1 MDYEEA
7 IDWLY
12 SFEKQG
18 IKLGLERIK
27 YLCDKLGNP
36 QNNYKIV
43 HVGGTNG
50 KGSVCRFISSI
61 LTSEGYTVG
70 VYTSPHIER
79 FSERFVIDNDEISE
93 IEIILLID
101 EVKPI
106 VEEMIQKGDTPTF
119 FEVVTAM
126 AFLYFYDK
134 KVDYAIIE
142 VGLGG
147 RFDATNIIEP
157 LASVITNVSL
167 EHQDRL
173 GNTIEDIAFEKAGI
187 IKENTPV
194 VTAAKDSALKVIK
207 KVANGKNASLH
218 LVSPD
223 SWKRTGANVSRQ
235 SFIFHGELKDYEV
248 ETKISGLYQG
258 ENIALAISCIESL
271 QMNGVF
277 ITDENIA
284 EGIKKT
290 ENPGRME
297 MVSTKPTILLDGAHN
312 VEGIKNLRKTLEN
325 DFEFDRLIL
334 VIGILNDKN
343 YVEMLE
349 EIVPICDLIIT
360 TKSSNKRSCNPFN
373 LKKEIEYIDYKKS
386 VIPMENIN
394 KAVLL
399 SKSKAGL
406 KDIVCICGSLY
417 LVGEARSFLQEII
430 DF

>member
-1 MDYEEA
+1 MNYKEA

-12 SFEKQG
+12 SFEKHG
-18 IKLGLERIK
+18 IKLGLDRIK
-27 YLCDKLGNP
+27 HICEKLGNP
-36 QNNYKIV
+36 QSNYKIV

-50 KGSVCRFISSI
+50 KGSVCKFISSI
-61 LTSEGYTVG
+61 LASEGYTVG
-70 VYTSPHIER
+70 VYTSPHIQR
-79 FSERFVIDNDEISE
+79 FSERFVIDKDEISQ
-93 IEIILLID
+93 IEIILLV
-101 EVKPI
+101 EELKPI
-106 VEEMIQKGDTPTF
+106 VDEMIQKGDIPTF
-119 FEVVTAM
+119 FEITTAM
-126 AFLYFYDK
+126 GLLYFYDK

-147 RFDATNIIEP
+147 RFDATNIVKP
-157 LASVITNVSL
+157 VASVITNVSL

-173 GNTIEDIAFEKAGI
+173 GNTIEEIAFEKAGI
-187 IKENTPV
+187 IKEDTPLI
-194 VTAAKDSALKVIK
+194 TTAKDSVLKIIK
-207 KVANGKNASLH
+207 KVADEKNASLH
-218 LVSPD
+218 LVSSN
-223 SWKRTGANVSRQ
+223 SWERTGAGINSQ
-235 SFIFHGELKDYEV
+235 SFIIKGKLKDYEV
-248 ETKISGLYQG
+248 ETKLYGYYQG

-277 ITDENIA
+277 ITDKNII
-284 EGIKKT
+284 EGIKNT

-297 MVSTKPTILLDGAHN
+297 MVSTKPIILLDGAHN
-312 VEGIKNLRKTLEN
+312 VEAIKKLRKTLEN
-325 DFEFDRLIL
+325 DFEFERLIL
-334 VIGILNDKN
+334 VIGILKDKN

-360 TKSSNKRSCNPFN
+360 TKSSNKRFCSPFN
-373 LKKEIEYIDYKKS
+373 LKKEIEYIDYNKS

-406 KDIVCICGSLY
+406 KDIICITGSLY